1 MTCTVPASPA
11 RLTPSMHSDVGLEDY
26 FAQANATDTGV
37 QSHVFSVVFCSMPLY
52 SHPRLCPLLACLCS
66 DSPSPPLHCFASSGT
81 SVISMRTHKAQCHGA
96 ANG

>member
-52 SHPRLCPLLACLCS
+52 SHPRLCL
-66 DSPSPPLHCFASSGT
+66 PPVAH
-81 SVISMRTHKAQCHGA
+81 R
-96 ANG
+96 

>member
-37 QSHVFSVVFCSMPLY
+37 QSHVFSVVFCSMRNATGLLTVSCACPVPLSWRAHVY
-52 SHPRLCPLLACLCS
+52 TGLRPH
-66 DSPSPPLHCFASSGT
+66 SS
-81 SVISMRTHKAQCHGA
+81 SLRVLRVIYF
-96 ANG
+96 

>member
-52 SHPRLCPLLACLCS
+52 SHPRCLQW
-66 DSPSPPLHCFASSGT
+66 HIGNQ
-81 SVISMRTHKAQCHGA
+81 HENAQGA
-96 ANG
+96 MPRGC